1 MSAAILEVEQ
11 QLKDVKE
18 AMALRDMAVKL
29 STNREF
35 RKLIIEGFIETE
47 TNRLMVCAGDVRFK
61 KEDREQ
67 MMGQA
72 LAGGHLKRYLNYIQM
87 LGDNAERSI
96 PEAEQTLAELRAEE
110 TDRPADLDD
119 DHNEGYLAS

>member
-11 QLKDVKE
+11 QLKDARD

-35 RKLIIEGFIETE
+35 RKLIIEGFIQTE

-61 KEDREQ
+61 KEDRDQ
-67 MMGQA
+67 MMESA

-87 LGDNAERSI
+87 VGDNAERSI
-96 PEAEQTLAELRAEE
+96 PEAEQTLAQIRSEE
-110 TDRPADLDD
+110 QDGNFQADV
-119 DHNEGYLAS
+119 DHNEGYLS